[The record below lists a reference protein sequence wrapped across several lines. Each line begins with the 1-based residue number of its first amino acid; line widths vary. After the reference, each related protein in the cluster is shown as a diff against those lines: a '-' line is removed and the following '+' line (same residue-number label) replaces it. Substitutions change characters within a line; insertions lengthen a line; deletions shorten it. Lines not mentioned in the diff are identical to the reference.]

1 MEAVRGP
8 MSGASRPEVYYA
20 RSGDVSIAYQTVGEG
35 ENDLVFVPFLG
46 NIAWQWEQPL
56 YVRTYR
62 RLSSFARLIM
72 LDKRGT
78 GLSDR
83 PRDLPTLESRMDDIR
98 AVMDAAGSEQAA
110 LVGTSAGG
118 QLCALFAATYPE
130 RTTALI
136 LHNTPLRGTG
146 PTEFGA
152 EESLALLREAR
163 ARWGQ
168 RDFFVEQLRRIFPTF
183 ADDPEFED
191 WYVTHERLA
200 ASPAAGIEFLRML
213 IDTDIRGVL
222 SAIRVPTLYLY
233 HEPFREDARYAASR
247 IPDVELVKL
256 TAADLG
262 LHADETVPAAVE
274 RFISGPRR
282 ETVPERVL
290 ATVLFTDI
298 VGSTERAAELGDRSW
313 RELLS
318 AHDRAVRAELQRF
331 RGREVDTAGDGFFA
345 TFDGPARAVWCAAAI
360 RDSVHTLG
368 LDVRAGVHTGECEL
382 DGERVRG
389 IAVHTGA
396 RVASL
401 ARPGEVLVSSTVR
414 DLVAGSGIQ
423 FEDRGAH
430 ELRGVPGE
438 WRLFA
443 VVAAAHGDSRPGA
456 VG

>member
-1 MEAVRGP
+1 VEAVRGL
-8 MSGASRPEVYYA
+8 MNGAPRPEVHYA
-20 RSGDVSIAYQTVGEG
+20 RSGDLSVAYQTVGEG
-35 ENDLVFVPFLG
+35 ANDLVFVPFLA
-46 NIAWQWEQPL
+46 NIIWQWEQPL
-56 YVRTYR
+56 YVRMYR
-62 RLSSFARLIM
+62 RLSSFARLIL

-83 PRDLPTLESRMDDIR
+83 PRDLPTLETRMDDIR
-98 AVMDAAGSEQAA
+98 AVMDAARSERAA
-110 LVGTSAGG
+110 LIGTSAGG

-136 LHNTPLRGTG
+136 LHNTPWRGAG

-152 EESLALLREAR
+152 EESMRLLRDAR

-168 RDFFVEQLRRIFPTF
+168 RDFFAEQMRRIFPTF

-200 ASPAAGIEFLRML
+200 ASPAAGIAFLRML

-233 HEPFREDARYAASR
+233 HEPFREDARYAANQ

-256 TAADLG
+256 TAVDLG
-262 LHADETVPAAVE
+262 LHADETVADEVE
-274 RFISGPRR
+274 RFISGARR
-282 ETVPERVL
+282 EPVPERVL

-318 AHDRAVRAELQRF
+318 AHDRAVRAELERF

-360 RDSVHTLG
+360 RHSVQALG

-382 DGERVRG
+382 DGEKVRG

-396 RVASL
+396 RVVSL
-401 ARPGEVLVSSTVR
+401 ARPGEVLVSSTVK
-414 DLVAGSGIQ
+414 DLVAGSGIV

-430 ELRGVPGE
+430 DLKGVPGE

-443 VVAAAHGDSRPGA
+443 VESGGSAGSLPSG
-456 VG
+456 